1 VARLTKEPIMALTGI
16 EGKVAVVTGG
26 AGGLGTAAASRLA
39 AEGARLVLVDI
50 DGEAAEAA
58 AKQIGS
64 GTIGVAADVSTEDG
78 VASYVRAALD
88 AHGRIDLF
96 FNNAGIEGRTAPIV
110 DAELEWFDRVIA
122 INLRGVYLGLQ
133 HVLRVMR
140 DQGDGGAIVNTS
152 SVAGLR
158 GFAGLAPYTASK
170 HAVMG
175 LTKTAAIEAAE
186 FGVRVNAVNP
196 GPIST
201 EMMHRIEMSLS
212 EGDDL
217 KAVHEQFEGLSP
229 MARYGTPEEVANLV
243 AWLLSD
249 EASYSSGCAYLVDGG
264 LTAS

>member
-1 VARLTKEPIMALTGI
+1 MSLEGI
-16 EGKVAVVTGG
+16 EGKVAVLTGG
-26 AGGLGTAAASRLA
+26 ASGIGEATADRLA
-39 AEGARLVLVDI
+39 VEGARIVLVDI
-50 DGEAAEAA
+50 DGDAVAAA
-58 AKQIGS
+58 AKRVGFDAIS
-64 GTIGVAADVSTEDG
+64 VTADVSTEDG
-78 VASYVRAALD
+78 VESYVRAALD

-110 DAELEWFDRVIA
+110 DGEPEWFDKVIA
-122 INLRGVYLGLQ
+122 VNLRGVYLGLQ
-133 HVLRVMR
+133 HVLRTMR

-170 HAVMG
+170 HGVMG
-175 LTKTAAIEAAE
+175 LTKVAAVEAAE

-201 EMMHRIEMSLS
+201 GMMDRIETGLS
-212 EGDDL
+212 GGGDRQ
-217 KAVHEQFEGLSP
+217 AVHEQFQSLNP
-229 MARYGTPEEVANLV
+229 MGRYGTPDEVANLV

-249 EASYSSGCAYLVDGG
+249 ESSYSSGCAYLVDGG